1 MTLLGYLGPMPPSV
15 LHLSTYDAN
24 GGAGRAAFALHS
36 AMIDSAVD
44 SRLWV
49 GRSQHHAVGETAVHP
64 LRFRLNS
71 SLDQRLWHLQRSPAR
86 SWRSPAYFSSISAR
100 AINASD
106 ADVVHLHWVTDGLL
120 SIRQIGLI
128 TKPIIWSL
136 VDMWPFSGTEHYGST
151 APDARWVTG
160 YTKANRPPDHGGI
173 DLDRHAW
180 ERKRRDWRR
189 PITFAAASQWMQ
201 ECLHRSALLQGAP
214 VIRIPHVLG
223 RAFQPDPN
231 QAQARARVSL
241 PADVPMIL
249 FISSGGIHDDRKGW
263 DLLEAALPAVRAQF
277 SDVEVVI
284 LGPASPDHHSPSGVP
299 LHWAG
304 SILDDERLAD
314 YYAAADITVVPS
326 REDNMPLS
334 AMEAQTM
341 GRPVAAFAIGG
352 LPDIVEHTSTGYL
365 AQPFD
370 VTDLA
375 HGISECLRD
384 RDRGHTWGSEAA
396 AHAKRTWS
404 AEVVIPQLLDA
415 YAAVMP

>member
-1 MTLLGYLGPMPPSV
+1 MPPRV

-24 GGAGRAAFALHS
+24 GGAGRAAFALHASMVS
-36 AMIDSAVD
+36 AGVD

-49 GRSQHHAVGETAVHP
+49 GRNQHQASGERAVHP
-64 LRFRLNS
+64 LRFRINS

-106 ADVVHLHWVTDGLL
+106 ADVVHLHWVPDGLL

-151 APDARWVTG
+151 AADARWVQG
-160 YTKANRPPDHGGI
+160 YTKANRPAGEGGI
-173 DLDRHAW
+173 DLDRRAW

-189 PITFAAASQWMQ
+189 PITFAAASSWMA
-201 ECLHRSALLQGAP
+201 ECLQRSALLQHAP
-214 VIRIPHVLG
+214 MIRVPHVLG
-223 RAFQPDPN
+223 SAFRPGSD
-231 QAQARARVSL
+231 QAAARVRTQL
-241 PADVPMIL
+241 PAGVPLIL
-249 FISSGGIHDDRKGW
+249 FISSGGIADSRKGW
-263 DLLEAALPAVRAQF
+263 DLLESALPAVQARFPDA
-277 SDVEVVI
+277 EVVI
-284 LGPASPDHHSPSGVP
+284 LGPKSPDHRSPSGVR

-314 YYAAADITVVPS
+314 YYAATDITVVPS

-352 LPDIVEHTSTGYL
+352 L
-365 AQPFD
+365 A
-370 VTDLA
+370 
-375 HGISECLRD
+375 D
-384 RDRGHTWGSEAA
+384 R
-396 AHAKRTWS
+396 
-404 AEVVIPQLLDA
+404 VVHPA
-415 YAAVMP
+415 NG